1 MTSLNSYPVGRR
13 RLLSLGGLA
22 TMATAVP
29 LAACSTPTDQPRP
42 PAKTSAGAPGS
53 GSAGSPSPGSGS
65 AGSGSAGGTT
75 VSTADVPVGGGV
87 ILEESPYVVTQP
99 TAGQYKAFTKIC
111 THQGCPVSE
120 IKGESIKCL
129 CHGSEFSIADGSVT
143 QGPAD
148 EPLEEFTTS
157 VSGDTITLG

>member
-1 MTSLNSYPVGRR
+1 MTSLNHYPVGRR

-22 TMATAVP
+22 AMATAVP
-29 LAACSTPTDQPRP
+29 LTACSSPTDQPGT
-42 PAKTSAGAPGS
+42 PAESSAGAAGS
-53 GSAGSPSPGSGS
+53 GSASSGSPGSASPGSGS
-65 AGSGSAGGTT
+65 PGGTT

-99 TAGQYKAFTKIC
+99 TEGEYKAFTKIC

-120 IKGESIKCL
+120 IKGGSIKCF

-148 EPLEEFTTS
+148 KPLEEFTTS